1 MPTTSGLPEPHC
13 VLQPSSTTTPP
24 SVLSPIVPVQQPLSP
39 QEIERICK
47 AFIRLITAKEENPHG
62 TASRPRKI
70 RQRTAADSP
79 ASRKG
84 SNLHQS
90 SSITGTADTTSTNI

>member
-1 MPTTSGLPEPHC
+1 MPTTSELPETQHG

-47 AFIRLITAKEENPHG
+47 AFIRLITSGEEQYGDSTKNANIPTQ
-62 TASRPRKI
+62 TA
-70 RQRTAADSP
+70 
-79 ASRKG
+79 
-84 SNLHQS
+84 N
-90 SSITGTADTTSTNI
+90 ITC